1 MQVFKERTAIAKK
14 VETVQVVPVIESIF
28 DEESQILSPGQ
39 LDKILPQFAQLVSS
53 AAGTEAITRSRL
65 HELLHQSIDDI
76 LDEDRCS
83 AVANWTLNFVLL
95 RVTLGC
101 ASTVA
106 NPIDQVGLL
115 RAKYLIG
122 YL

>member
-65 HELLHQSIDDI
+65 HELQHQSIDDI
-76 LDEDRCS
+76 LDEDRFSFVEEGQLDPEVRS
-83 AVANWTLNFVLL
+83 ATGYVGVCLMVANVIFPKTL
-95 RVTLGC
+95 
-101 ASTVA
+101 ST
-106 NPIDQVGLL
+106 
-115 RAKYLIG
+115 
-122 YL
+122 